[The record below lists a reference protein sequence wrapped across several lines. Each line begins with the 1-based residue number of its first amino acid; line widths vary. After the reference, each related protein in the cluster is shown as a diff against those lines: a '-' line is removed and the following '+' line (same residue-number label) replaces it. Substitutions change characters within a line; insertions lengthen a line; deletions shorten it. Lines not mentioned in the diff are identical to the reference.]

1 MKRLIFFISAILV
14 TNLSWAQEEAKDP
27 NEIRTIFKNG
37 AVKSNGGYGAIMI
50 NYTKIDDR
58 DAITMGAKGG
68 WVINH
73 KFTLGMGGYG
83 FISEPQMDNTL
94 GKDYEYAGGYGGLLF
109 EPIIAG
115 KSPIHLSIPIII
127 GAGGIA
133 YTASYINDDYH
144 RYDET
149 YEDSDAFFVIEPGVE
164 LEFNVVKFMRFA
176 LACSYRYTSDVE
188 LRYTSI
194 SNNPKLIADKDFL
207 HGWNVGIAFKFG
219 KF

>member
-1 MKRLIFFISAILV
+1 MKTLLLFIAVIFVSGICC
-14 TNLSWAQEEAKDP
+14 AQEQTKDP
-27 NEIRTIFKNG
+27 NEIKTIFNNN
-37 AVKSNGGYGAIMI
+37 AIKSNGGYGGLMV
-50 NYTKIDDR
+50 NYTQIADR

-73 KFTLGMGGYG
+73 SFTLGMGGYG
-83 FISEPQMDNTL
+83 FISEPQHDNTL
-94 GKDYEYAGGYGGLLF
+94 GKDYEFAGGYGGLLL
-109 EPIIAG
+109 EPIIGG
-115 KSPIHLSIPIII
+115 KKPIHVSIPILI

-133 YTASYINDDYH
+133 YTTSYVNDNSY

-176 LACSYRYTSDVE
+176 LNCSYRYTSDIT
-188 LRYTSI
+188 LKYTSQPNSPNI
-194 SNNPKLIADKDFL
+194 GSEDLL
-207 HGWNVGIAFKFG
+207 RGWNYGVVFKFG